1 MHTSARYHASRGA
14 DAMISQRY
22 NRLDFFGHCQ
32 ASIADDAMISR
43 RCRGFYNIGQAACGR
58 SEFCAMHCIENEIC
72 ALHLYRKE
80 YPNFKKRSAL
90 QCGHAGADA
99 MISRRCR
106 AFYNIGRAACGRSEF
121 NKIHCIENEICAL
134 HLYCKEYPT
143 FKKRSALQWE
153 HAGADAK
160 AEIGSSISDAGCQIV

>member
-22 NRLDFFGHCQ
+22 NKLDFFGHCQ

-72 ALHLYRKE
+72 ALHLYCKE